1 MSGSHINQE
10 KSMQSRYLSLIHKRE
25 SGEGNLSRGRSR
37 AENFGHVSIPLSKAL
52 EW

>member
-10 KSMQSRYLSLIHKRE
+10 KSMQSRYLSLIHNRE
-25 SGEGNLSRGRSR
+25 SEEGNLPRGSR